1 MEELRGSHI
10 SSLNLVLPRFVGGKG
25 HLQQAVAR
33 RADRGWLQSGGN
45 RFVTAFLG
53 MRQRDGLQKLN
64 RLNFRKH
71 LLVDQAVAT
80 GFPIVAAME
89 FLRSIHGS
97 DQLEGRSAE
106 RRVGK
111 AWVSSVSQRR
121 SL

>member
-10 SSLNLVLPRFVGGKG
+10 SSLNLVLPRFVGGQG

-33 RADRGWLQSGGN
+33 GADRGWLQSGGN

-53 MRQRDGLQKLN
+53 MKQRDGLQKLN

-80 GFPIVAAME
+80 GFPIVAEME
-89 FLRSIHGS
+89 FLRRIHG
-97 DQLEGRSAE
+97 RSE
-106 RRVGK
+106 EHT
-111 AWVSSVSQRR
+111 SELQ
-121 SL
+121 SLMRIAYAGFCLKKKTI